1 MALVQ
6 YDNEYK
12 RLRKIALYRPL
23 PNEIEQSDAEKAMY
37 ISIPDS
43 QKVLSEFDEI
53 VQKFIELG
61 VEAIVLESDSNQP
74 LTSNMIY
81 LRDVAFPF
89 RDKIFL
95 ANMKHGLRQ
104 LEPAKFK
111 LLLSSIDP
119 SFNDTFV
126 SLPIATTMEGAD
138 LLVLNDDLV
147 YAYVGSRTSQSI
159 SSVIDRYFP
168 ETDVRNIEA
177 NIHGVPQHI
186 LGGVHILDEGLA
198 SRRTQYCTDEL
209 EGHRY
214 IDFDETDEIR
224 KGFALNIVTIG
235 PSEILMPAHSPD
247 IKRRLEAEGITCHE
261 VEVSEIHKM
270 GGGLACMV
278 LPLYRD

>member
-6 YDNEYK
+6 YNNEYR

-37 ISIPDS
+37 ISIPNVH
-43 QKVLSEFDEI
+43 KVLAEFDAI
-53 VQKFIELG
+53 VQKFTELG
-61 VEAIVLESDSNQP
+61 VEVVVLESDSTHP

-95 ANMKHGLRQ
+95 ANMKHSLRQ

-111 LLLSSIDP
+111 LLLSNIDMHYGDA
-119 SFNDTFV
+119 FI
-126 SLPIATTMEGAD
+126 SLPAQTTMEGAD
-138 LLVLNDDLV
+138 LLVLNEKLV

-159 SSVIDRYFP
+159 AGAIKAHFP
-168 ETDVRNIEA
+168 DTDVRNIRA

-186 LGGVHILDEGLA
+186 LGGVHILNANLA
-198 SRRTQYCTDEL
+198 SRRTQYCSDEL
-209 EGHRY
+209 EGCSF
-214 IDFDETDEIR
+214 IDFDEDDEIR

-235 PSEILMPAHSPD
+235 PSEILMPANNPGVR
-247 IKRRLEAEGITCHE
+247 RRLESKGVTCHE
-261 VEVSEIHKM
+261 VEISEIHKM